1 MIRRVR
7 SGKADALNLSLG
19 RKSFAEME
27 PDAKIGTG
35 GVSCRARNAGRAYDV
50 VVAGGGL
57 AGCAAALQVVRRGK
71 SALLLEK
78 SNALGG
84 LATLGLINLF
94 VPMCNGL
101 GKQIC
106 FGMAEEF
113 LRDAISLGFDTLPPE
128 WRDGEPAEPTRAR
141 LVSRFSPWIYALQL
155 GEKLSAEGVDVLFD
169 CAAAEPVM
177 DGARAR
183 GVVALGKDGLRF
195 HEARVVVDATGD
207 ADLLRAAGV
216 PVRTRGNY
224 HTWLAYLATLESCA
238 RAAEEGRIG
247 AVYGGHYGAGTVN
260 LYGDEQPADV
270 PLWSG
275 LTAENVSAYL
285 LRNHRETLG
294 KLRALAAERGRGTFD
309 LAQIPLMPQL
319 RTTACLDG
327 DAVFRFG
334 EDTVY
339 RHEPDSICAIPDF
352 EHRCHLFE
360 VPYGTICRHD
370 FPNFLTAGRSA
381 SAEGFGWDVLRVIP
395 PAILTGQAAGE
406 AAALALDAGCD
417 VGSVPMPELQK
428 RLESD
433 RVMIHFPDSYIPEG
447 RPFSFRGFTHGS
459 APGHF

>member
-1 MIRRVR
+1 MNDT
-7 SGKADALNLSLG
+7 SPNA
-19 RKSFAEME
+19 AETPE
-27 PDAKIGTG
+27 GTE
-35 GVSCRARNAGRAYDV
+35 ADV
-50 VVAGGGL
+50 VCHARGGAREFDVIVAGGGL
-57 AGCAAALQVVRRGK
+57 AGCAAALQAARRGK
-71 SALLLEK
+71 SVLLLEK

-84 LATLGLINLF
+84 LATIGLINLF

-106 FGMAEEF
+106 FGMADEF
-113 LRDAISLGFDTLPPE
+113 LRDSIALGYDTLPPE
-128 WRDGEPAEPTRAR
+128 WRDGEPAAPTHAR
-141 LVSRFSPWIYALQL
+141 LVTRFSPWIYAMQL
-155 GEKLSAEGVDVLFD
+155 GEKLSAEGVEILFD
-169 CAAAEPVM
+169 CAVAQPVM
-177 DGARAR
+177 DGSRVR
-183 GVVALGKDGLRF
+183 GVVTLGKEGLRF
-195 HEARVVVDATGD
+195 RPARIVVDATGD
-207 ADLLRAAGV
+207 ADILRAAGT

-224 HTWLAYLATLESCA
+224 HTWLTYLATLESCA

-247 AVYGGHYGAGTVN
+247 AVYGSHFGAGTVN

-309 LAQIPLMPQL
+309 IAQIPMMPQL

-327 DAVFRFG
+327 DAVFRYG

-339 RHEPDSICAIPDF
+339 RHEPDSICAINDF

-360 VPYGTICRHD
+360 VPYGTICRRGW
-370 FPNFLTAGRSA
+370 PNLLTAGRSA
-381 SAEGFGWDVLRVIP
+381 SADGFGWDVLRVIP

-406 AAALALDAGCD
+406 AAALALDENRAVSD
-417 VGSVPMPELQK
+417 VTVGTLQR
-428 RLESD
+428 RLEED
-433 RVMIHFPDSYIPEG
+433 RVMVHFPDSYIPEG
-447 RPFSFRGFTHGS
+447 RPFSFRGATHQS